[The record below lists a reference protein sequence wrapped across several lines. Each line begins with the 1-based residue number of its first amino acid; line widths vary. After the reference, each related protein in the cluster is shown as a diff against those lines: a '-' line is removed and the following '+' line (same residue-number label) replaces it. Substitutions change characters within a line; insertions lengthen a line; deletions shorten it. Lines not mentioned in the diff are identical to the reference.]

1 MLKSD
6 KKKKSFCNFDQS
18 SSCNVSCA
26 TRNPD
31 AESKAKK
38 KQFYHPKQNEKKA
51 TPDGKIAKT
60 GEHSCGLFFN
70 QDRWTALFARVK
82 SPALRP
88 DNLCWIFRRSSKT
101 RPKVDLLKGRG
112 FLVLFPRSVCIFRNQ
127 KVRPF
132 NFTRFSRG
140 FNFKDLV
147 YINFLWKKFQIRKS
161 KSLKMDSEA
170 ILGPKWKPR
179 GVLESGEHVESD
191 FDLPRT

>member
-1 MLKSD
+1 MKISRMRPPTFKKFGHVTIWLHSLAHRGLKVD
-6 KKKKSFCNFDQS
+6 RHTTFGFS
-18 SSCNVSCA
+18 S
-26 TRNPD
+26 
-31 AESKAKK
+31 
-38 KQFYHPKQNEKKA
+38 
-51 TPDGKIAKT
+51 I
-60 GEHSCGLFFN
+60 
-70 QDRWTALFARVK
+70 
-82 SPALRP
+82 LRP
-88 DNLCWIFRRSSKT
+88 EKWRFLCWIFRRSSKT
-101 RPKVDLLKGRG
+101 HPKVDLLKGRG

-191 FDLPRT
+191 FDLPRTWPWPLKSADLPQPGTGLA